1 MSPSPTPKPPLS
13 PTLAEFGARVRARRK
28 ELGWSQ
34 EFAAVRCRMHWTN
47 LARIERAQQSVRL
60 ETALKIA
67 EGLQTTPGALLD
79 ELPPTAME

>member
-1 MSPSPTPKPPLS
+1 M
-13 PTLAEFGARVRARRK
+13 
-28 ELGWSQ
+28 
-34 EFAAVRCRMHWTN
+34 RCRMHWTN